1 MSVDFNTAPIF
12 GDPETGFELR
22 PLAEK
27 DDNAAAA
34 ILAAATGENTAEAA
48 QQVIDRARSGGNDR
62 VIGGWLGDQLIGSYT
77 IERDGMAN
85 QVTLI
90 AVEADSRRKGFGKTM
105 LMDAL
110 RRSGRRPLT
119 AETDDEALGFY
130 KKCGFKMV
138 GRRKH
143 PSGVFRY
150 RVGWHAPR
158 NEEEA
163 RAREAKK

>member
-1 MSVDFNTAPIF
+1 MSVDYHSAPYFI
-12 GDPETGFELR
+12 DPDTGFELR
-22 PLAEK
+22 PLAL
-27 DDNAAAA
+27 DDDATATSV
-34 ILAAATGENTAEAA
+34 LAEATGENTPEAA
-48 QQVIDRARSGGNDR
+48 QIVIERAREGGNDR
-62 VIGGWLGDQLIGSYT
+62 VIGGWLNDQLIGAYT

-90 AVEADSRRKGFGKTM
+90 AVAPDFRRKGFGKTM

-119 AETDDEALGFY
+119 AETDTDALEFY

-158 NEEEA
+158 NSEENC
-163 RAREAKK
+163 

>member
-1 MSVDFNTAPIF
+1 MDIHTAPYF
-12 GDPETGFELR
+12 TDPDTGFELR
-22 PLAEK
+22 PLAAS
-27 DDNAAAA
+27 DDSRAAE
-34 ILAAATGENTAEAA
+34 ILADATGDGTAEAA
-48 QQVIDRARSGGNDR
+48 QVDMDRARAAGDDR
-62 VIGGWLGDQLIGSYT
+62 VIGGWLNDTLISAYL

-85 QVTLI
+85 EVTLI
-90 AVEADSRRKGFGKTM
+90 AVTPEQRKQGFGKIM

-119 AETDDEALGFY
+119 AETDDESLGFY

-158 NEEEA
+158 DGDDLKGRFA
-163 RAREAKK
+163 

>member
-1 MSVDFNTAPIF
+1 MSVDYNSAPYFI
-12 GDPETGFELR
+12 DPDTGFELR
-22 PLAEK
+22 PLAAY
-27 DDNAAAA
+27 DDASATKV
-34 ILAAATGENTAEAA
+34 LAEATGDNTAEAA
-48 QQVIDRARSGGNDR
+48 QIVIERARESGSDR
-62 VIGGWLGDQLIGSYT
+62 VIGGWLNDQLIGAYT

-90 AVEADSRRKGFGKTM
+90 AVAPDFRLKGFGKTM
-105 LMDAL
+105 LLDAL

-119 AETDDEALGFY
+119 AETDDDALEFY

-143 PSGVFRY
+143 PSGVLRY

-158 NEEEA
+158 HNEDNC
-163 RAREAKK
+163 

>member
-1 MSVDFNTAPIF
+1 MTIDVHSAPYFI
-12 GDPETGFELR
+12 DPETGFELR
-22 PLAEK
+22 PLAPS
-27 DDNAAAA
+27 DDAGAATV
-34 ILAAATGENTAEAA
+34 LAEATGENTVEAA
-48 QQVIDRARSGGNDR
+48 QIVIDRAREGGSDR
-62 VIGGWLGDQLIGSYT
+62 VIGGWLNEQLIGAYT

-85 QVTLI
+85 QVTII
-90 AVEADSRRKGFGKTM
+90 AVAPEFRRKGFGKTM
-105 LMDAL
+105 LLDAL

-119 AETDDEALGFY
+119 AETDEDALAFY

-158 NEEEA
+158 NQEEDC
-163 RAREAKK
+163 

>member
-1 MSVDFNTAPIF
+1 MTIDVHTAPYF
-12 GDPETGFELR
+12 SDPETGFELR

-27 DDNAAAA
+27 DDAAAA
-34 ILAAATGENTAEAA
+34 SLLAAATGENTAEAA
-48 QQVIDRARSGGNDR
+48 QIVIDRARSGGNDR
-62 VIGGWLGDQLIGSYT
+62 VIGGWLHDALIGAYT

-85 QVTLI
+85 QVTII
-90 AVEADSRRKGFGKTM
+90 AVEHDHRKQGFGRMM
-105 LMDAL
+105 LLDAL

-119 AETDDEALGFY
+119 AETDEDSLGFY
-130 KKCGFKMV
+130 KACGFKMV

-158 NEEEA
+158 QGATGDDNC
-163 RAREAKK
+163 

>member
-1 MSVDFNTAPIF
+1 MPVNVHTAPYFI
-12 GDPETGFELR
+12 DPDTGFELR
-22 PLAEK
+22 PLAAS
-27 DDNAAAA
+27 DDTLAAPV
-34 ILAAATGENTAEAA
+34 LAAATGENTIEAA
-48 QQVIDRARSGGNDR
+48 QIVIERARTGGKDR
-62 VIGGWLGDQLIGSYT
+62 VIGGWLNDQLIGAYT

-90 AVEADSRRKGFGKTM
+90 AVDPEFRRRGFGKTM
-105 LMDAL
+105 LLDAL

-119 AETDDEALGFY
+119 AETDEDALDFY

-143 PSGVFRY
+143 LSGVFRY

-158 NEEEA
+158 DNA
-163 RAREAKK
+163 PSGDNC